1 MEVLW
6 KQDVDLGYSLAPMKT
21 DLANTTTNVNA
32 TEFNA
37 EDSEKLKVL
46 QDLKNDKVRYIWC

>member
-1 MEVLW
+1 MLW
-6 KQDVDLGYSLAPMKT
+6 KQDVDLGYSLAPIKT
-21 DLANTTTNVNA
+21 DLTNTSSNANA

-46 QDLKNDKVRYIWC
+46 QDLKNDKVSDF